1 MSVWYKTDV
10 TRVSCSLLRAHS
22 AGPFGFASLLVRHKL
37 LHYEPP
43 ASVGVKLDCAFLPM
57 ELEEIPKP
65 AQSTLQAMIAE
76 GAQHSCRLVLCHT
89 SEFLGDAESYGAN
102 LLHRGG
108 KVWMAILWFRVG
120 RRVDSGYSL
129 SSQLAD
135 GTILTTTNLRRR
147 SDVPP
152 GMETRSFPGASLD
165 ELWQRHEEALDE
177 FGAQTAV
184 SFDASELLHR
194 LVDIRQRVRDF
205 HLSRGILKPMK
216 RFEVERLNPAA
227 RATREESGNPYQ
239 TPRETPQKNVDGAW
253 RDANT
258 WGDEKSSPAK
268 GGWRTVMRNAWLGL
282 FLGAMLGQYLLNQME
297 APRVPNKLEACLI
310 EFHSYGWA
318 MLFAVGGAAIAL
330 VQRRF
335 LRG

>member
-37 LHYEPP
+37 LYHEPP

-57 ELEEIPKP
+57 ELEEIPEP
-65 AQSTLQAMIAE
+65 AQLTLQAMIAE

-102 LLHRGG
+102 LLHAGG

-120 RRVDSGYSL
+120 RRVEAGYSL

-152 GMETRSFPGASLD
+152 GMETRSIPGASLD
-165 ELWQRHEEALDE
+165 ELWQQHQEALDE
-177 FGAQTAV
+177 YGVQTAV

-227 RATREESGNPYQ
+227 SAAPVRNGNPYQ
-239 TPRETPQKNVDGAW
+239 TPRDTPQKNVDGA
-253 RDANT
+253 RDDERVLARERRLANGHEKRLARFVSR
-258 WGDEKSSPAK
+258 GDARSIPA
-268 GGWRTVMRNAWLGL
+268 
-282 FLGAMLGQYLLNQME
+282 
-297 APRVPNKLEACLI
+297 
-310 EFHSYGWA
+310 
-318 MLFAVGGAAIAL
+318 
-330 VQRRF
+330 
-335 LRG
+335 